1 MRSQC
6 MYLGKGADPMP
17 KVAVYDMQGS
27 TVGELELNDEIF
39 AAPVNESLMH
49 QAVVMY
55 LANQR
60 RGTAATKTRG
70 AVRGGGRK
78 PWRQK
83 GTGRARHGSIRS
95 PIWVG
100 GGVAF
105 GPEPRDY
112 GFTMPKKARRQAL
125 RSALSSKVAA
135 GNVIILDE
143 LQLDEPKTR
152 KMVDVLRN
160 LQVAGKALIVTCD
173 DGRNVVLS
181 ARNIPG
187 VVTTRARDLNVY
199 TVLNNEQLVITKQA
213 LQAIEEVLA

>member
-1 MRSQC
+1 
-6 MYLGKGADPMP
+6 
-17 KVAVYDMQGS
+17 
-27 TVGELELNDEIF
+27 
-39 AAPVNESLMH
+39 
-49 QAVVMY
+49 
-55 LANQR
+55 
-60 RGTAATKTRG
+60 
-70 AVRGGGRK
+70 
-78 PWRQK
+78 
-83 GTGRARHGSIRS
+83 
-95 PIWVG
+95 
-100 GGVAF
+100 
-105 GPEPRDY
+105 
-112 GFTMPKKARRQAL
+112 MPKKARRQAL

>member
-1 MRSQC
+1 V
-6 MYLGKGADPMP
+6 YYFAGKGADPMP
-17 KVAVYDMQGS
+17 KVAVYNMQGN

-60 RGTAATKTRG
+60 RGTAATKTRS

-100 GGVAF
+100 GGVTF

-112 GFTMPKKARRQAL
+112 RLKMPRKARRQAL
-125 RSALSSKVAA
+125 RSALSSKVAT
-135 GNVIILDE
+135 GNLIVLDE
-143 LQLDEPKTR
+143 LGFDEPKTR
-152 KMVDVLRN
+152 KMVDVLQN
-160 LQVAGKALIVTCD
+160 LQVEGKALVVTCG
-173 DGRNVVLS
+173 DGRNVLLS

-187 VVTTRARDLNVY
+187 VATARAQDLNVY
-199 TVLNNEQLVITKQA
+199 TVLNSEQLILTKD
-213 LQAIEEVLA
+213 AIEAVEEVLA